1 MESSNGILPKLSPPE
16 ALIYWIKERWAIL
29 QAREAGLGK
38 PWSQDPV
45 FQSTYF
51 CNVRRENDTVT
62 KWIRNQ
68 WGQYQSEENYELAM
82 ILARFVNW
90 PETLNY
96 IGFPFT
102 FNPEHI
108 EKCIDERMAMGAKT
122 WGNAYVITTHGLPMG
137 KAAYLAKNVLQ
148 GAYRSLQAIRQATRS
163 PAIGGTYPT
172 LEGAYNALIK
182 LEGLGSFLAAQV
194 VADLKNTRGHPLGL
208 ADDWWDWSAPGPGSL
223 RGMSWFFYNMPD
235 VLTKSQYEGGMK
247 KIRAYVDS
255 QLGHNISF
263 KGAEV
268 VFDNVMP
275 KFCNQDLQN
284 CLCEFDK
291 YMRVKNGTGKSK
303 RNYNGVN

>member
-1 MESSNGILPKLSPPE
+1 MESLNASSQKLSPPE
-16 ALIYWIKERWAIL
+16 TLIYWIKERWAIL
-29 QAREAGLGK
+29 KAREAGLGK

-45 FQSTYF
+45 FQQTYF
-51 CNVRRENDTVT
+51 CNLRREDDTVT

-68 WGQYQSEENYELAM
+68 WGQYQAEENYELAM

-102 FNPEHI
+102 FNPDHI
-108 EKCIDERMAMGAKT
+108 ERCIDERMDQGVKT

-137 KAAYLAKNVLQ
+137 KASYLARNVLQ
-148 GAYRSLQAIRQATRS
+148 GAYRSLGAIRTACRG
-163 PAIGGTYPT
+163 PAVGYSTPM

-194 VADLKNTRGHPLGL
+194 VADLKNTVGHPLQK
-208 ADDWWDWSAPGPGSL
+208 AEDWWTWSAPGPGSL

-235 VLTKSQYEGGMK
+235 VLSKGQYQGGMK
-247 KIRAYVDS
+247 KIRAYVNL
-255 QLGHNISF
+255 QLIETGI
-263 KGAEV
+263 
-268 VFDNVMP
+268 P
-275 KFCNQDLQN
+275 YFCNQDLQN